1 MAASGSELRLGKRF
15 GVPPGTANGG
25 YACGRLAALVGGGTA
40 LVGPGGEVLAAAR
53 TLWLTLV
60 RPPGPA

>member
-15 GVPPGTANGG
+15 GGPPGTANGG
-25 YACGRLAALVGGGTA
+25 YACGRLAA